1 MRFHCARQAE
11 FKAGRYVNA
20 IQLYT
25 RSVERSLSRPPW
37 ENTAFTRDEV
47 SSALLNRSAAA
58 GSLGD
63 WLVYFE
69 RRLIATTDTNML
81 PSQGVRL
88 RRCRSVH
95 QAQREKCKGLLPV
108 SCSYS
113 SLGLSPANIC

>member
-1 MRFHCARQAE
+1 MRALILQVLTLTLRNFRLDVIRQLLVAPIAQNE

-63 WLVYFE
+63 W
-69 RRLIATTDTNML
+69 
-81 PSQGVRL
+81 
-88 RRCRSVH
+88 
-95 QAQREKCKGLLPV
+95 
-108 SCSYS
+108 
-113 SLGLSPANIC
+113 